1 MSDRNVWPAR
11 LLLFFN
17 EQCNDMDSNKMNWKE
32 ESYEEMVPIDR
43 LRMLERRIEE
53 LEARL
58 TKGKEL
64 FLEEDL
70 KARGL
75 K

>member
-1 MSDRNVWPAR
+1 MNNFQKRNN
-11 LLLFFN
+11 LGG
-17 EQCNDMDSNKMNWKE
+17 NKMNWKKDDE
-32 ESYEEMVPIDR
+32 DSVPIER
-43 LRMLERRIEE
+43 LLALERRIEE

-58 TKGKEL
+58 IRGKEL